1 MEILGYKLI
10 RNCMILKNKLNPQI
24 GHFIEI
30 TKVKI
35 VSIKIFKVRKI
46 GRRIVKLF
54 RNMNDKIHLGSEIVY
69 RM

>member
-10 RNCMILKNKLNPQI
+10 RNCMILINKLNPQI

-35 VSIKIFKVRKI
+35 ANIKIFKVRKI
-46 GRRIVKLF
+46 GRRIVKLS
-54 RNMNDKIHLGSEIVY
+54 RNMNDKIHLDSEIVY
-69 RM
+69 KM